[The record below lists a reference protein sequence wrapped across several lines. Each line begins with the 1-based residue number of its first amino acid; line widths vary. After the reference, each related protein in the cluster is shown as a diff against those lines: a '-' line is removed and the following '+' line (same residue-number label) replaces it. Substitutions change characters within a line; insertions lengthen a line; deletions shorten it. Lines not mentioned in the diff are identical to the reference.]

1 LGLAGDPKSLALLT
15 TLATPPA
22 RGLTRIFRHV
32 SPVLRASAARALATF
47 SSQRE
52 VRDLLQQL
60 QSDAEE
66 LVRGAAKEALRPSAR
81 FKVPVVAA
89 AVPAPAPAPAAA
101 SAPAAEPAAPADSGP
116 AVAGFSGLIS
126 EITLDQ
132 ICQVIGSAR
141 MTGLLLANFE
151 GPTAKVYFDKGLVV
165 SADFEDKKDQD
176 AFNAFFGFKE
186 GAFVFK
192 PGERTLEPRMK
203 VSVDQVLVGA
213 FGASAQSQE
222 TSPRAGAA

>member
-1 LGLAGDPKSLALLT
+1 
-15 TLATPPA
+15 
-22 RGLTRIFRHV
+22 
-32 SPVLRASAARALATF
+32 
-47 SSQRE
+47 

-89 AVPAPAPAPAAA
+89 AVPAPAAA
-101 SAPAAEPAAPADSGP
+101 SAPAAEPAAPADAGP
-116 AVAGFSGLIS
+116 PPTGFSGLIS

-192 PGERTLEPRMK
+192 PGERTMEPRMK

-213 FGASAQSQE
+213 FGASSQSQE
-222 TSPRAGAA
+222 TPPRAGAA